1 MNAMLKKLTSNSFW
15 KIARACISSSIGHET
30 PCMKVVG
37 GKAEISLS
45 QILIFAAGVSI
56 ITSRNVVVKEML
68 C

>member
-1 MNAMLKKLTSNSFW
+1 
-15 KIARACISSSIGHET
+15 
-30 PCMKVVG
+30 MKVVG
-37 GKAEISLS
+37 GKAEMSLS